1 MCTLVQAVVE
11 TAEDVLQ
18 MMAEGSRNRHSAETK
33 MNERS
38 SRSHQVLTVIVDGY
52 NRLTGART
60 HGCLHLVDL
69 AGSERNDKSEAK
81 GASGTLGVR
90 GKLHAGYAHT
100 HRSLH
105 VCAPRSV
112 CTCMCVFVNEGT
124 HQAPALFSPDALVWA
139 IRAERTLC

>member
-100 HRSLH
+100 HTGL
-105 VCAPRSV
+105 
-112 CTCMCVFVNEGT
+112 CMCVRPGQSARVCVC
-124 HQAPALFSPDALVWA
+124 L
-139 IRAERTLC
+139 